1 MMKKR
6 IPGIKILIV
15 VLAALLLLTPFAG
28 CAAEEEVAAPA
39 EEEEEGPKYGGTLRI
54 ASSANFYTLDPA
66 GLMGWPDVD
75 IDLALYNGL
84 VRRIEDMSIE
94 PVLAVSWEPNA
105 DASQYTFKLRQ
116 GVKFHNG
123 KDFKAEDVVFTFNRL
138 IDPDVGSAAASQLD
152 HIENII
158 AVDDY
163 TVRFE
168 LSRSDAF
175 FVDVLCVYQ
184 ALILPKGV
192 DTESLTTAEY
202 GTGPFTL
209 EEFVEGEYA
218 ILKKNPDYW
227 EEGLPYLDE
236 IRYYFMAE
244 DATRLAALRAG
255 EIDIEAI
262 PPPSELGIAEDL
274 INEGFAVP
282 LVGAGNYNS
291 LAMDMRVEPFNNK
304 LVRQALQLAT
314 DRDKINQVMLF
325 GYGTIARDHP
335 IIPADPYF
343 AAEMDVPA
351 YDPKAAKELLAE
363 AGYPD
368 GIDLDLNTA
377 ERYGQNDL
385 AVAFKECAAA
395 AGIRVNI
402 IMNPEDTY
410 YGEVWMQVPFSTCSW
425 GARTPLNAI
434 NLTYKTGVP
443 WNESF
448 YANAELDALLVAVA
462 AEPDLAKRKEI
473 FASMQ
478 EIMIDDVPRIIPAFV
493 PAFYFTT
500 TAVQGLIINPPLYMY
515 VERAWLDE

>member
-1 MMKKR
+1 MKKR

-15 VLAALLLLTPFAG
+15 ALAALLLLTPFAG
-28 CAAEEEVAAPA
+28 CAAEEEVVVT
-39 EEEEEGPKYGGTLRI
+39 EEEEGPKYGGTLRI
-54 ASSANFYTLDPA
+54 ASSASSYGLDPA
-66 GLMGWPDVD
+66 LLMGWPDVD
-75 IDLALYNGL
+75 IDLAIYNGL

-94 PVLAVSWEPNA
+94 PVLAVSWEAN
-105 DASQYTFKLRQ
+105 DEASQYTFKLRQ

-123 KDFKAEDVVFTFNRL
+123 KDFKAEDVLFSFNRL
-138 IDPDVGSAAASQLD
+138 IDPDLGSPAASQLD
-152 HIENII
+152 HLQNIV

-184 ALILPKGV
+184 ALILPKGI
-192 DTESLTTAEY
+192 DTENLITTGC
-202 GTGPFTL
+202 GTGPFTI
-209 EEFVEGEYA
+209 EEFVAGEYCL
-218 ILKKNPDYW
+218 LKRNPNYW

-236 IRYYFMAE
+236 IMYYFMAE
-244 DATRLAALRAG
+244 DAARLAALRAG

-262 PPPSELGIAEDL
+262 PPPSELGLAEDL
-274 INEGFAVP
+274 IKEGLAVP

-291 LAMDMRVEPFNNK
+291 LAMDVRVEPFNNK
-304 LVRQALQLAT
+304 LVRQAFQLAT
-314 DRDKINQVMLF
+314 DRDLVNQVMLF

-335 IIPADPYF
+335 IIPADLYF
-343 AAEMDVPA
+343 AAEMDVPS
-351 YDPKAAKELLAE
+351 YNPERAKELLAE

-368 GIDLDLNTA
+368 GIDVDLHTA
-377 ERYGQNDL
+377 ERYGQADL
-385 AVAFKECAAA
+385 AVAFKESAAA

-410 YGEVWMQVPFSTCSW
+410 YGEVWMQVLFCTCSW

-434 NLTYKTGVP
+434 QLTYKTGVP

-448 YANAELDALLVAVA
+448 YANEELDALMVEVA
-462 AEPDLAKRKEI
+462 AEPDLAKRKAI
-473 FASMQ
+473 FARMQ

-493 PAFYFTT
+493 PAFYFTS
-500 TAVQGLIINPPLYMY
+500 ASVRGLIINPPLFMY
-515 VERAWLDE
+515 VERAWLDQ

>member
-1 MMKKR
+1 MKRKFVWMMVSC
-6 IPGIKILIV
+6 LMV
-15 VLAALLLLTPFAG
+15 AALVLASCGEAVPG
-28 CAAEEEVAAPA
+28 EQ
-39 EEEEEGPKYGGTLRI
+39 EEEEEEEEVTGPKYGGTLRI
-54 ASSANFYTLDPA
+54 ASSAGFYTLDPA

-105 DASQYTFKLRQ
+105 DASQYTFKLRE
-116 GVKFHNG
+116 GVKFHND

-152 HIENII
+152 HIENIVI
-158 AVDDY
+158 VDDY

-168 LSRSDAF
+168 LSRPDAF

-192 DTESLTTAEY
+192 DTASLTNTAV

-209 EEFVEGEYA
+209 EVHIEGEYA
-218 ILKKNPDYW
+218 ILKKNPNYW

-262 PPPSELGIAEDL
+262 PPPSELGIAQDL
-274 INEGFAVP
+274 IDEGFAVP

-291 LAMDMRVEPFNNK
+291 LAMDMRVEPFSNK

-314 DRDKINQVMLF
+314 DRDLVNQVMLF
-325 GYGTIARDHP
+325 GQGTIARDHP
-335 IIPADPYF
+335 IISADLYF
-343 AAEMDVPA
+343 AEEMAVPA
-351 YDPKAAKELLAE
+351 YDPEAARALLAL
-363 AGYPD
+363 AGYED
-368 GIDLDLNTA
+368 GIDLDLYTT
-377 ERYGQNDL
+377 ERYGQDDL
-385 AVAFKECAAA
+385 AVAFKECTAA
-395 AGIRVNI
+395 AGIRVNL
-402 IMNPEDTY
+402 IMCPEDTY
-410 YGEVWMQVPFSTCSW
+410 YGEVWMSVPFSTCSW

-443 WNESF
+443 WNESY
-448 YANAELDALLVAVA
+448 YASAELDALLVEVA
-462 AEPDLAKRKEI
+462 GEPALARRKEI
-473 FASMQ
+473 FASIQ
-478 EIMIDDVPRIIPAFV
+478 ELIIDDVPRIIPAFV

-500 TAVQGLIINPPLYMY
+500 TSVRGLSINPPLYMY
-515 VERAWLDE
+515 VERAWLDQ